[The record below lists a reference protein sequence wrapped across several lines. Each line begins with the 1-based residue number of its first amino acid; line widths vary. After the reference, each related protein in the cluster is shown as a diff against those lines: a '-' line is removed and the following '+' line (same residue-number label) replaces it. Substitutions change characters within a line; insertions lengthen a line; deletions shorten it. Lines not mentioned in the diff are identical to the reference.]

1 MRSNSGFLIRFIDIG
16 LIVLFGFLIISDIDS
31 FTYIDMPGSSQNQT
45 AEDPQK
51 MSMVTV
57 RISNDNTFTVVA
69 RESQRV
75 PCRGVDREALEDC
88 LVEVD
93 RSLKRQGRRA
103 VVLVEPSEASIVQR
117 TVDVLD
123 ICDRH
128 GILKNIN
135 VSELKL

>member
-1 MRSNSGFLIRFIDIG
+1 MQRRSGFLIRFIDIG

-31 FTYIDMPGSSQNQT
+31 FSQIDMPGSDQDRT
-45 AEDPQK
+45 DEDPQE
-51 MSMVTV
+51 MTFVTV
-57 RISNDNTFTVVA
+57 EVTAEGTFTVIDRA
-69 RESQRV
+69 SGDV
-75 PCRGVDREALEDC
+75 PCQDVDREALETC

-93 RSLKRQGRRA
+93 AQQRQEGRRA
-103 VVLVEPSEASIVQR
+103 VVLVEPAEASIVQH

-135 VSELKL
+135 ANELKL